1 MSLENNQAV
10 PRRSFWRIVGLTLL
24 VVLATLLLVV
34 VVAYAAGT
42 VDVSVREKKPD
53 GTRIH
58 LMVPA
63 VLISGGLRFVPGD
76 QLSKASVDLRPWLP
90 AIKAASRELA
100 RCPETILVDVQ
111 DRNDRVIVAKRGNSI
126 VVDVDSEEDTVHV
139 SVPLR
144 FVAAIAQQLETSGPA
159 N

>member
-1 MSLENNQAV
+1 MNLENTQAA
-10 PRRSFWRIVGLTLL
+10 PRRSNWRVVGLTLL
-24 VVLATLLLVV
+24 VMLAIFLLLV

-42 VDVSVREKKPD
+42 VDVSVREKNPD

-58 LMVPA
+58 VMVPA
-63 VLISGGLRFVPGD
+63 VFITGGLRFVPGE
-76 QLSKASVDLRPWLP
+76 QLSKASADVRPWLP
-90 AIKAASRELA
+90 AIKVASRELA
-100 RCPETILVDVQ
+100 RCPDTTLVEVE
-111 DRNDRVIVAKRGNSI
+111 DRNDRVIVRKRGNSI

-144 FVAAIAQQLETSGPA
+144 SVASIVQELEASAPA

>member
-1 MSLENNQAV
+1 MSLQNNQAA
-10 PRRSFWRIVGLTLL
+10 PKRSFWRIVGLTML
-24 VVLATLLLVV
+24 VALATLLLVV

-42 VDVSVREKKPD
+42 VDVSVREKKLN

-63 VLISGGLRFVPGD
+63 VLITGGLRFVPGN
-76 QLSKASVDLRPWLP
+76 QLSKASADVRPWLP

-100 RCPETILVDVQ
+100 RCPDATLVEVR

-144 FVAAIAQQLETSGPA
+144 FVAAIAQELETSGPA